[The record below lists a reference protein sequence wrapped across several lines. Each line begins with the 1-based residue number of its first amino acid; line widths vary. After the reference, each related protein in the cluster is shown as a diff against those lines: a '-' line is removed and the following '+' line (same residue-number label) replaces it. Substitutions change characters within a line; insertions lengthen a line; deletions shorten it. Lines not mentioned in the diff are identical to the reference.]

1 MSTIFRYHWQYNTY
15 ALNLRLCYEH
25 GADLLQVENEDGDSH
40 ITRFLESQVELK
52 NVPSYFHL
60 GIYQRQDSNQVYHRN
75 GYNV

>member
-1 MSTIFRYHWQYNTY
+1 MLLLIEIIFQIFII
-15 ALNLRLCYEH
+15 RLCYEH
-25 GADLLQVENEDGDSH
+25 GADLLQVDNTQLDMH
-40 ITRFLESQVELK
+40 ITTFLESQVELK